1 MTRTRKLLGAV
12 LLSAVVAANVVT
24 TAFAADATET
34 YAYLPDRSVY
44 FYDVTENHG
53 WAAQKIDSL
62 AAAEVILGSGDYLFY
77 PTNPITRADFIVMLD
92 RAYGMSE
99 ALESGVVTAQ
109 GAFSDVPDNTYY
121 TESIAAARAFGIAEG
136 TEDNRFL
143 PKQSMSRQDAMVFL
157 KRTLD
162 LTQYTLDAGSLSG
175 FSDASQVKD
184 YAREAVSALVGAG
197 VIDGTDGRL

>member
-136 TEDNRFL
+136 SWAHLAWQVSGYLLGAAPPVLWLLLRTPELRRAQ
-143 PKQSMSRQDAMVFL
+143 PK
-157 KRTLD
+157 
-162 LTQYTLDAGSLSG
+162 
-175 FSDASQVKD
+175 
-184 YAREAVSALVGAG
+184 
-197 VIDGTDGRL
+197 